1 MSPNQRQGLAK
12 RELLPMFTARVIHE
26 LLVFGQSNRVDLAR
40 RALETAGLIDNGVGI
55 RHLFDR
61 AYSVLLET
69 YPTEYMLLNECLCA
83 QVSKKDSVTAYREQ
97 VVAGS
102 KADLSIFW
110 PGGKSCG
117 YEVKSRYDRLDRLP
131 DQLQT
136 YQQVFSYTYVVTD
149 HKHAPRVMEDS
160 PGSVGVLSV
169 SSDDVQ
175 EIRPAAER
183 PDLIRLDRLFSLL
196 RKAEYLQLIR
206 AEFGA
211 VPRRPNTQIYQAC
224 LDQLCE
230 IDPAKAQGLVT
241 EALRRRQSRP
251 PPENDRAW
259 RLPRSL
265 RALGMTGNLDQ
276 SELLRL
282 AYVLDQ

>member
-1 MSPNQRQGLAK
+1 MSPIQRQWLARQK
-12 RELLPMFTARVIHE
+12 LLPIFAAKVLGELLTLGRSSHIDTAR
-26 LLVFGQSNRVDLAR
+26 RT
-40 RALETAGLIDNGVGI
+40 LESLDLIDGKAP
-55 RHLFDR
+55 LKDAFDR
-61 AYSVLLET
+61 SYSELLET
-69 YPTEYMLLNECLCA
+69 YPAEYILLNECLCA

-97 VVAGS
+97 AVAGIKS
-102 KADLSIFW
+102 DLSIFR

-136 YQQVFSYTYVVTD
+136 YQQVFSHTYVVTD

-160 PGSVGVLSV
+160 PASVGVLSV
-169 SSDDVQ
+169 SGDGIQ
-175 EIRPAAER
+175 ELRAATEK
-183 PDLIRLDRLFSLL
+183 PELIHLGRLFSLL
-196 RKAEYLQLIR
+196 RKDEYLQLIR
-206 AEFGA
+206 AEFGT
-211 VPRRPNTQIYQAC
+211 VPQLPNTQIYQAC
-224 LDQLCE
+224 LQLFRRL
-230 IDPAKAQGLVT
+230 DGARAQELVT
-241 EALRRRQSRP
+241 EILLRRQSRP